1 MWISDAPKYI
11 SGDINSTNTVCDFI
25 DKYITSEND
34 VELAKYQ
41 IHHHTHSCRRRLL
54 KKFKDV
60 GAARKKSKYILAAG
74 ESCRFQIPYPPMRT
88 TRVLEPLPRGSK
100 EDTKRHRENYEI
112 IKRRLEDIRIESAKA
127 EPPTTEEFMQQ
138 IGLNH
143 KDYIDAIRHNITR
156 PTVFLRREPVSAFV
170 CPYNKRIAEC
180 WAANT
185 DLQVMY
191 RFVNIHHEF

>member
-1 MWISDAPKYI
+1 MVQKRGSPHVHGFMWISDAPKYI

-112 IKRRLEDIRIESAKA
+112 IKRRLEDIRIESAKRNLLQRTNSCSRLDGTIK
-127 EPPTTEEFMQQ
+127 TTLTQSV
-138 IGLNH
+138 
-143 KDYIDAIRHNITR
+143 T
-156 PTVFLRREPVSAFV
+156 T
-170 CPYNKRIAEC
+170 
-180 WAANT
+180 
-185 DLQVMY
+185 
-191 RFVNIHHEF
+191 